1 MKPATHQPR
10 GESGKRKAESG
21 NTRSS
26 LLRPAG
32 YGGQAGSRGLG
43 FTILELML
51 AMGIFALVLTAIY
64 AIWVGILRGTQ
75 AGMKAA
81 AEVQRS
87 RVALR
92 ALEDAFTSAE
102 YFMANMK
109 YYLFYADTSGDMAA
123 VSIAARLPASFPG
136 VGRYGSQVVRRVSFY
151 TEPGKGGTSD
161 LIMSQHP
168 ILLATNSQH
177 QAYTITL
184 ARDVTFFQL
193 AFYDPIKNEW
203 LDEWKST
210 NTLPKMVQIA
220 LGLGKSASNAGKP
233 SELVYSLVALPS
245 VGVGPDLQAGRMFG
259 NPGMT
264 NMGPG
269 GPGIPGAPGTPGIP
283 GNPSGFPP
291 PGRRGLQ

>member
-1 MKPATHQPR
+1 MKLLVPR
-10 GESGKRKAESG
+10 RRAARHPGVRRARP
-21 NTRSS
+21 RSPGFR
-26 LLRPAG
+26 L
-32 YGGQAGSRGLG
+32 GLG

-51 AMGIFALVLTAIY
+51 AIGIFALVLTAIY

-109 YYLFYADTSGDMAA
+109 YYLFLADTSGDMAA

-151 TEPGKGGTSD
+151 TEPGKDGSSD

-168 ILLATNSQH
+168 ILLATNSQY

-184 ARDVTFFQL
+184 ARDVSFFQL
-193 AFYDPIKNEW
+193 AFYDDRKGEW

-210 NTLPKMVQIA
+210 NTLPRLVQIA
-220 LGLGKSASNAGKP
+220 LGLGKNQNGKP

-245 VGVGPDLQAGRMFG
+245 VGVTPDVQAGRMFNQ
-259 NPGMT
+259 NPT
-264 NMGPG
+264 NRQPG
-269 GPGIPGAPGTPGIP
+269 APGAPGAPGTPGGP
-283 GNPSGFPP
+283 PYP
-291 PGRRGLQ
+291 PGGPGVPRFQ